1 MNKILCNKCMQ
12 EMVTVDYPCGKY
24 VEPCECTKEE
34 LAEELYNEAKTE
46 GYELGYDDARQ
57 LKPMRM

>member
-1 MNKILCNKCMQ
+1 
-12 EMVTVDYPCGKY
+12 MVTTDYPCGKY